1 MELHNDNAG
10 QGNVPQPDVC
20 PVSGLE
26 ITKKSEWTD
35 IPLVDGYTV
44 TFEFIGDRIL
54 LTKPMGY
61 SGDKGMAALFRERE
75 KVINHMLPNGE
86 TYVELRDYAGIRGK
100 PNWNARK
107 QMVRR
112 LRSVQDR
119 LQGFIVFNASPAVK
133 MVAGIGMRLYHY
145 PFEACLAADYRDAVS
160 RALEILERNKN
171 GQPGPGADFPRG
183 QSGDHED
190 LDIYIDE
197 LIRYLGQINW
207 ELDEKDQNP
216 GKKDNHPLKPVFDAI
231 DLLKVDLED
240 LIREREKS
248 IRELLEKETEQRRII
263 ESIDDGYY
271 ECDLKGTVLV
281 ANKAFCLASGFS
293 QDSVVGTNYRDK
305 LDKYNAEKVF
315 RAFNQVYQT
324 GLPAHNITYEIV
336 APDGRLCHV
345 EATTSLI
352 RDHEGH
358 PTGFRGIVRDISERR
373 KNEEFLMMFRRF
385 AEASGEGMGWSD
397 LDGRIVYVN
406 ETMCR
411 ILGET
416 DREAARGKRVV
427 DHYDK
432 DTRKRLIGE
441 INPVVMEKGE
451 WKGELLL
458 RRTDGQL
465 VPTLNDIFLIRD
477 ESGRPIYHAII
488 SRDISDLKKTEQALR
503 ESEEKYRVLYEH
515 AGDVIFVAQDGL
527 IKFPNLEGRSMFG
540 YSKKEVDNASF
551 LELIHPDDQ
560 GLVLERHMKRLRG
573 EQFEQT
579 YSFSIYDKAG
589 KMVWVQITSVYI
601 EWEGR
606 PAALVF
612 MRDITRQKTM
622 EEQLRQKYKMEAV
635 GTLAGG
641 IAHDF
646 NNILAGIM
654 GYTDVIAGGI
664 PEGTIAHK
672 NLAQIRKSVLRARGL
687 VKQLLSFS
695 RSAEQDY
702 SSVNIR
708 QIVTEVLEMI
718 RALAPPAVVIVEKV
732 AEEECLVYA
741 NPVQIH
747 AIVLNLCN
755 NALQAMPEGGM
766 LEVSLEVSGS
776 NNGFAGSSLAADQ
789 YCVLTVRD
797 TGQGMTPEVR
807 ERIFE
812 PYFTTRQQGQ
822 GTGLGL
828 SVVHGV
834 VTNLG
839 GVIQV
844 DSAPGRGSNFRIYL
858 PALDTGGGRSA
869 GRLCHQSPGLR

>member
-1 MELHNDNAG
+1 MQFHNDTTG
-10 QGNVPQPDVC
+10 QGGTSLPDSC
-20 PVSGLE
+20 PVSGLKL
-26 ITKKSEWTD
+26 TKRPEWTD
-35 IPLVDGYTV
+35 IPLVDGYSV
-44 TFEFIGDRIL
+44 TFCFVGDRIL
-54 LTKPMGY
+54 LTMPKGY
-61 SGDKGMAALFRERE
+61 SGNRGMEALFLERE
-75 KVINHMLPNGE
+75 KVINHMLPNDE
-86 TYVELRDYAGIRGK
+86 KYIELRDYAGIRGK

-107 QMVRR
+107 QMVRG
-112 LRSVQDR
+112 LRAGQDR
-119 LQGFIVFNASPAVK
+119 LQGFIIFNTPPAVK
-133 MVAGIGMRLYHY
+133 MVAGIGMRLYRY
-145 PFEACLAADYRDAVS
+145 PFHAYLAADYRDAIN
-160 RALEILERNKN
+160 RALEITTRGKT
-171 GQPGPGADFPRG
+171 GQLVSGIEARGAKAG
-183 QSGDHED
+183 GDENP
-190 LDIYIDE
+190 DIYIDE

-207 ELDEKDQNP
+207 ELDEKDHEFEKP
-216 GKKDNHPLKPVFDAI
+216 ADHPFRPVFDAI

-240 LIREREKS
+240 LIRERERS
-248 IRELLEKETEQRRII
+248 LRELLEKETEQRRII

-271 ECDLKGTVLV
+271 ECDLAGTILV
-281 ANKAFCLASGFS
+281 ANQAFCRASGFS

-305 LDKYNAEKVF
+305 LDKYNADRVSQ
-315 RAFNQVYQT
+315 AFNQVYRT
-324 GLPAHNITYEIV
+324 GLPAHNITYDIV
-336 APDGRLCHV
+336 TSEGALCHV

-352 RDHEGH
+352 RDQQGK
-358 PTGFRGIVRDISERR
+358 PTGFRGIVRDITERR

-411 ILGET
+411 ILGEP
-416 DREAARGKRVV
+416 DRAAARGKRVV
-427 DHYDK
+427 DHYDRE
-432 DTRKRLIGE
+432 TRKRLVGE

-458 RRTDGQL
+458 RRTDGQP

-503 ESEEKYRVLYEH
+503 QSEEKYRVLYEH
-515 AGDVIFVAQDGL
+515 AGDIIFVAQDGL
-527 IKFPNLEGRSMFG
+527 IKFPNLKGRSLFG
-540 YSKKEVDNASF
+540 YAKKEVDNTSF
-551 LELIHPDDQ
+551 LDLIHPDDRDM
-560 GLVLERHMKRLRG
+560 VLERHMKRMRG
-573 EQFEQT
+573 EQFEET
-579 YSFSIYDKAG
+579 YSFRIYDKAG
-589 KMVWVQITSVYI
+589 KMLWVQITSVFI

-612 MRDITRQKTM
+612 LRDITRQKSM
-622 EEQLRQKYKMEAV
+622 EDQLRQKYKMEAV

-664 PEGTIAHK
+664 PEGTMAHK
-672 NLAQIRKSVLRARGL
+672 NLTQIRKSVLRARGL

-702 SSVNIR
+702 SSVSMR
-708 QIVTEVLEMI
+708 QIVIEVLEMI
-718 RALAPPAVVIVEKV
+718 RALSPSAVEII
-732 AEEECLVYA
+732 EEVDKKGCLVYA

-755 NALQAMPEGGM
+755 NALQAMPDGGR
-766 LEVSLEVSGS
+766 LEVSLEEASGS
-776 NNGFAGSSLAADQ
+776 DKGLPDGTMSAGH
-789 YCVLTVRD
+789 YCVLTVHD
-797 TGQGMTPEVR
+797 TGHGMTPDTM

-812 PYFTTRQQGQ
+812 PYFTTRQQVQ

-828 SVVHGV
+828 SMVHGV

-839 GVIQV
+839 GAVTV
-844 DSAPGRGSNFRIYL
+844 ESAPGRGSTLRIYL
-858 PALDTGGGRSA
+858 PAMDTDGEPISVSRIE
-869 GRLCHQSPGLR
+869 

>member
-1 MELHNDNAG
+1 MHVHNDKTG
-10 QGNVPQPDVC
+10 QNGTPLPDSC
-20 PVSGLE
+20 PVSGLK
-26 ITKKSEWTD
+26 ITNRTEWTD
-35 IPLVDGYTV
+35 IPLVDGYSV
-44 TFEFIGDRIL
+44 TFCFIGDRIL
-54 LTKPMGY
+54 LTMPKGY
-61 SGDKGMAALFRERE
+61 SGNRGMEALFRERE
-75 KVINHMLPNGE
+75 RIINHMLPNGE
-86 TYVELRDYAGIRGK
+86 KYLELRDYAGIQGK

-107 QMVRR
+107 QMVRG
-112 LRSVQDR
+112 LRASQDH
-119 LQGFIVFNASPAVK
+119 LLGFIAFNMTPAVK
-133 MVAGIGMRLYHY
+133 RVAGIGMRLYRY
-145 PFEACLAADYRDAVS
+145 PFSVYLAGDYGDAVT
-160 RALEILERNKN
+160 RAMDIIEQSKN
-171 GQPGPGADFPRG
+171 GQYQPDADV
-183 QSGDHED
+183 SGTKAGSHQKPDTYD
-190 LDIYIDE
+190 AYIDE

-207 ELDEKDQNP
+207 ELDEKFHEAEKALD
-216 GKKDNHPLKPVFDAI
+216 HPFKPVFDAI
-231 DLLKVDLED
+231 DLLKIDLED
-240 LIREREKS
+240 LIRDREKS
-248 IRELLEKETEQRRII
+248 LRELLEKETQQRRII

-271 ECDLKGTVLV
+271 ECDLAGTILV
-281 ANKAFCLASGFS
+281 ANQAFCRASGFS
-293 QDSVVGTNYRDK
+293 QDAAVGTNYRDK
-305 LDKYNAEKVF
+305 LDKHNADKVF
-315 RAFNQVYQT
+315 KSFNQVYRT

-336 APDGRLCHV
+336 TPNGELRHV

-352 RDHEGH
+352 RDQEGK
-358 PTGFRGIVRDISERR
+358 PTGFRGIVRDISDRR

-432 DTRKRLIGE
+432 ETRKRLIGE
-441 INPVVMEKGE
+441 ITPAVMEKGE

-458 RRTDGQL
+458 HRTDGQQ

-515 AGDVIFVAQDGL
+515 AGDIIFVAQDGL
-527 IKFPNLEGRSMFG
+527 IKFPNLKGRTLFG
-540 YSKKEVDNASF
+540 YSKKEVDNTSF
-551 LELIHPDDQ
+551 LELIHPEDREM
-560 GLVLERHMKRLRG
+560 VLERHMKRMRG
-573 EQFEQT
+573 EQFEET
-579 YSFSIYDKAG
+579 YSFRIYDKSG
-589 KMVWVQITSVYI
+589 KMLWVQITSVFI
-601 EWEGR
+601 KWEGR

-612 MRDITRQKTM
+612 LRDITRQKSM
-622 EEQLRQKYKMEAV
+622 EDQLRQKYKMEAV

-664 PEGTIAHK
+664 PEGTITYK
-672 NLAQIRKSVLRARGL
+672 NLTQIRKSVLRARGL

-708 QIVTEVLEMI
+708 QIVIEVLEMI
-718 RALAPPAVVIVEKV
+718 RALSPESVEIIDKISDTG
-732 AEEECLVYA
+732 CLVYA

-766 LEVSLEVSGS
+766 LEVNLEEVAGS
-776 NNGFAGSSLAADQ
+776 DKGFADGAGSADR
-789 YCVLTVRD
+789 YCILTVHD
-797 TGQGMTPEVR
+797 TGHGMTPDIR

-839 GVIQV
+839 GSITV
-844 DSAPGRGSNFRIYL
+844 DSAPGQGSTLRIYL
-858 PALDTGGGRSA
+858 PAMDTGSEQISGQKLNNS
-869 GRLCHQSPGLR
+869 